1 MAPTVP
7 VGEPIAARAG
17 DTWTWDLFPG
27 DYPSSEGW
35 TISYAFAGN
44 GTLTWSAGYV
54 AANGVGYRVTIPTT
68 ATGLTP
74 GNFKWSCFATL
85 SGARYTVA
93 SGVLEVLRNLA
104 TDTSTSAQTH
114 DEKMVALLEAAL
126 ELRASPTSTAGGEN
140 LIQRYSLNSRMI
152 EVEKMTTAE
161 IMTAL
166 GKYRARVAQQRRGG
180 LGIPVPVRFVQP
192 A

>member
-17 DTWTWDLFPG
+17 DTWTWDIFPG
-27 DYPSSEGW
+27 DFPSSEGW

-44 GTLTWSAGYV
+44 GVLTWSSSYV
-54 AANGVGYRVTIPTT
+54 AANGAGYRITIPTS

-74 GNFKWSCFATL
+74 GNFKWACFATL
-85 SGARYTVA
+85 SGARYDVN
-93 SGVLEVLRNLA
+93 SGVIEVLRDLA
-104 TDTSTSAQTH
+104 TATGTQAQTH
-114 DEKMVALLEAAL
+114 DEQMVALLEAAL
-126 ELRASPTSTAGGEN
+126 ILRASPTSTTGGEN
-140 LIQRYSLNSRMI
+140 FIEQYGLNARTV
-152 EVEKMTTAE
+152 EVQKMSTAE

-166 GKYRARVAQQRRGG
+166 AKYRARVAQQRRGG
-180 LGIPVPVRFVQP
+180 LGVPVPVRFVQP